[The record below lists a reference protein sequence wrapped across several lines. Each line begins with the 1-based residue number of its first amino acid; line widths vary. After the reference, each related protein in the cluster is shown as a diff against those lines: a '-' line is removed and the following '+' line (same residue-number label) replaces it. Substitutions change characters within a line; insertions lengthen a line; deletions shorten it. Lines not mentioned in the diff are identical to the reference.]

1 MKEKG
6 FTLIEL
12 MIVVA
17 ILGILISLAVP
28 AYRQHIVRAK
38 VIEGLSLASTAKI
51 AVTEAA
57 VANQALPASQET
69 TGYTSPAPTA
79 NVKSITIG
87 DKGVITITYTPEAGD
102 GTLLLTPTLRTNGDI
117 IWTCAGG
124 TLEEKYRP
132 YGCK

>member
-1 MKEKG
+1 MKDRG

-12 MIVVA
+12 MIVIA
-17 ILGILISLAVP
+17 ILGILISVAVP

-38 VIEGLSLASTAKI
+38 VIEGLNLASPAKI

-57 VANQALPASQET
+57 MAKHTLPTSQEV
-69 TGYTSPAPTA
+69 TGYTSPPPTS

-102 GTLLLTPTLRTNGDI
+102 GTLLLTPTMRTNGELT
-117 IWTCAGG
+117 WTCTGG

-132 YGCK
+132 SGCR

>member
-38 VIEGLSLASTAKI
+38 VIEGLTLASTAKI

-57 VANQALPASQET
+57 VANQALPSTQEA

-87 DKGVITITYTPEAGD
+87 DKGVVTITYTPEAGD

-117 IWTCAGG
+117 IWTCSGG